1 MCSVK
6 YVSLH
11 GLQKNDND
19 IHAYINGYVI
29 LYTQSVQCVQL
40 FKSICEG
47 IYHTVIKLMKFLHPC
62 AKALSYC
69 KHDMEW
75 MLFCG

>member
-1 MCSVK
+1 MCSVE

-11 GLQKNDND
+11 GLQKNYND
-19 IHAYINGYVI
+19 IHACINGYVI

-40 FKSICEG
+40 LNPSVKE
-47 IYHTVIKLMKFLHPC
+47 YHTVIKLLKFLHPC

-75 MLFCG
+75 MPFCG